1 MVAFAHFCSTR
12 NIGDKVS
19 APYLYFDFPN
29 AEFFDLRSPL
39 PPREIF
45 IYGGGAVRNE
55 LENQN
60 SLFPAALKIAW
71 GVGDTVHGA
80 TAPRAVPPG
89 FRLYGSREWG
99 QPHTCYVPCPSCMS
113 PQFDRSYA
121 VEHEAVLFLNADRH
135 IQDRYPITIEGLPIL
150 ANEADFETV
159 IRFLA
164 SAEFVVTNSY
174 HGAYWASLLGRRPIL
189 CRPYSSKFYS
199 YKYQPPIIRD
209 DNWRGAMPLA
219 VAFPEALRVSRQAN
233 YEFHGMVMQQIKSFH

>member
-71 GVGDTVHGA
+71 ASA
-80 TAPRAVPPG
+80 TRFTAQQHRGLSRPASG
-89 FRLYGSREWG
+89 FM
-99 QPHTCYVPCPSCMS
+99 V
-113 PQFDRSYA
+113 
-121 VEHEAVLFLNADRH
+121 
-135 IQDRYPITIEGLPIL
+135 L
-150 ANEADFETV
+150 ANGGSHTPAMYLVQVACRHCLIEAMQWST
-159 IRFLA
+159 
-164 SAEFVVTNSY
+164 
-174 HGAYWASLLGRRPIL
+174 RP
-189 CRPYSSKFYS
+189 
-199 YKYQPPIIRD
+199 
-209 DNWRGAMPLA
+209 
-219 VAFPEALRVSRQAN
+219 
-233 YEFHGMVMQQIKSFH
+233 SFF